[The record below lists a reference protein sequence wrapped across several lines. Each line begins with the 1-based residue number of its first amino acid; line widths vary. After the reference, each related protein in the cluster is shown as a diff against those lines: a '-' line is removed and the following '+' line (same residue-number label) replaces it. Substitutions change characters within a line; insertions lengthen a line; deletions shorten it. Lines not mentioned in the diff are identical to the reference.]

1 MAERNTNPRK
11 QARAREAQRHTEQ
24 MAARFGREIER
35 STAGIRRFEA
45 PVKTQVEGRVPE
57 VRVLDADAVAAILE
71 NGRGRAEY
79 CDLAVLDFASF
90 TNPGG
95 GYIRGSWAQEEA
107 LCAGSF
113 LYNVLEGQ
121 GDWYGENRRRN
132 INCDLYRNRA
142 LVVPKVRFSREKIH
156 AYADVLVVAAPNARR
171 AREEYKVKEDALV
184 RAMRD
189 RIRFALDI
197 VDALGH
203 RQVVL
208 GAWGCGAF
216 GWDADLV
223 AELFREELA
232 AGAHGIELAIFAV
245 PRDRFNE
252 NLACF
257 EHALSTFPERNQVSF
272 ADALAE
278 RRAAEQAAAAA
289 EDDEDEEE
297 DDWRKYL

>member
-45 PVKTQVEGRVPE
+45 PVKTQVEGHVPE

-71 NGRGRAEY
+71 NGRGRAEF

-90 TNPGG
+90 TSPGG

-107 LCAGSF
+107 LCAESF
-113 LYNVLEGQ
+113 LYNVLEKQ

-171 AREEYKVKEDALV
+171 AREEYKVKEDSLV

-203 RQVVL
+203 KQVVL